1 MSLNLLGALKPTG
14 LKSQYI
20 VIQVKDVDEQKL
32 KGQLGQ
38 YGRYLPSGLRVA
50 DALPKVVLDTVAPVA
65 AKALKDQ
72 YGVDA
77 SISFANASPPTR
89 PKSEFLPGVGAGI
102 LMSGLA
108 AGVYWFV
115 RSGVKLLMPLGGGE

>member
-1 MSLNLLGALKPTG
+1 MSLNLLGALNPTG

-20 VIQVKDVDEQKL
+20 IVKVNDVDEQKL
-32 KGQLGQ
+32 KGQLGP
-38 YGRYLPSGLRVA
+38 YGRYVPSGLKVV
-50 DALPKVVLDTVAPVA
+50 DTLPKVVLDTVAPVA

-72 YGVDA
+72 YGIDA
-77 SISFANASPPTR
+77 SISFVNAAPPAR

-115 RSGVKLLMPLGGGE
+115 RSGVKLLMPLGGGK